1 MVKEIERITNTLHQ
15 MEMDYWI
22 NHDLFSSHW
31 WAIFIIN
38 AIFIILFLFFID
50 RQRILLITLAFMIS
64 YVIHTIAD
72 DIGEYF
78 QLWSHPHELV
88 EFLAPIATV
97 EFIVVPS
104 IMALMYQTFSRWKFF
119 FIADFIVA
127 SLISFIVQPIFVY
140 IDLYKLHNW
149 NYFYSLVVL
158 FVTGIVVKSVMD
170 FIERKQL
177 NKKTEVELVREND

>member
-1 MVKEIERITNTLHQ
+1 MDKEIESMISTLHQ

-22 NHDLFSSHW
+22 HHDLFSFHW
-31 WAIFIIN
+31 WVILIMN
-38 AIFIILFLFFID
+38 AIFLILFLFFID

-64 YVIHTIAD
+64 YVINTIFD

-88 EFLAPIATV
+88 EFLSPMATV

-119 FIADFIVA
+119 FITDFIVA

-140 IDLYKLHNW
+140 TDLYKFHNW
-149 NYFYSLVVL
+149 NYLYSWIIL
-158 FVTGIVVKSVMD
+158 FVTGILVKIFMD
-170 FIERKQL
+170 FIERKQFNHL
-177 NKKTEVELVREND
+177 